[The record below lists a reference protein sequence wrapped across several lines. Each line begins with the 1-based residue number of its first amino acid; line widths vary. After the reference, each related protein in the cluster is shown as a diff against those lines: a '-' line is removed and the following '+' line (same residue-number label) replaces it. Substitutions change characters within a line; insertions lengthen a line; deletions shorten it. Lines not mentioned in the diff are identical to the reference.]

1 MAARLVVALAF
12 LLALPMLGESQQQTK
27 APARTTKRAV
37 KVETFA
43 KGLAYPWGL
52 AFLPDRRLLVTERP
66 GRLRLIGKDGRVSP
80 PVEGVP
86 VVQAAGQGGLLD
98 VALAPDFAAS
108 RLIFFSYAER
118 REGGG
123 SATTVARAKLATSGE
138 TARLDDVK
146 VIFRQ
151 QPEGLGNVHFGSRLV
166 FARDG
171 NLFITLGDR
180 GQRDKAQDLGTH
192 HGKVVR
198 IRPDGSVP
206 PDNPFVKQAG
216 ARPEIWSYGHRNVQ
230 AAALHPGT
238 GKLWTI
244 EHGARGGDELNI
256 PAAGK
261 NYGWPV
267 ITYGRDYTGFRIGE
281 GTAKAGLEQPVYY
294 WDPSIAPSG
303 MAFYTGERFP
313 EWKGSLFVGA
323 LRGQRLHRLVL
334 DGDKVAGEEVLLAD
348 LGERIRDVAAGP
360 DGALW
365 LLTDSPQGRV
375 LRRGAGGVGGGRSPG
390 QRMLKPT
397 YRASAFDALLRDG
410 VHRTP
415 MTRL

>member
-1 MAARLVVALAF
+1 MHVRVSAAIVALLVLVAG
-12 LLALPMLGESQQQTK
+12 AAAEQTE

-43 KGLAYPWGL
+43 KGLAYPWGM
-52 AFLPDRRLLVTERP
+52 AFLPDRRLLVTERR
-66 GRLRLIGKDGRVSP
+66 GRLRLIGKDGQVSP

-98 VALAPDFAAS
+98 VALSPDFAVS

-123 SATTVARAKLATSGE
+123 SATTVARARLTTNGE

-151 QPEGLGNVHFGSRLV
+151 QPEGVGNVHFGSRLV

-171 NLFITLGDR
+171 NLFITLGER

-192 HGKVVR
+192 YGKVVR

-261 NYGWPV
+261 NYGWPI

-303 MAFYTGERFP
+303 MAFYTGGRFP
-313 EWKGSLFVGA
+313 EWKGNLFVGA
-323 LRGQRLHRLVL
+323 LRAQRLHRLIL
-334 DGDKVAGEEVLLAD
+334 DGDKVVGEEVLLAD
-348 LGERIRDVAAGP
+348 LGERIRDVEAGP
-360 DGALW
+360 DGVLW
-365 LLTDSPQGRV
+365 LLTDGPQGRV
-375 LRRGAGGVGGGRSPG
+375 LRVVPGR
-390 QRMLKPT
+390 
-397 YRASAFDALLRDG
+397 
-410 VHRTP
+410 
-415 MTRL
+415 